1 MVQKV
6 VGSNPTR
13 HPINIYPRFE
23 KAIGKVTY
31 SNGNTRDGSQNLMLH
46 GRMRCGDTVW
56 KVQSSR
62 IFIYFWRVNFD
73 GDKDRLLTC
82 FVRETVFGSIP
93 MLSAIS
99 FNE

>member
-6 VGSNPTR
+6 VGSYPTR

-31 SNGNTRDGSQNLMLH
+31 SNGNTRDGSQNLLLR

-56 KVQSSR
+56 KAQSSK
-62 IFIYFWRVNFD
+62 IYIYFTNII
-73 GDKDRLLTC
+73 GDSSSGRTQ
-82 FVRETVFGSIP
+82 
-93 MLSAIS
+93 
-99 FNE
+99 

>member
-1 MVQKV
+1 MVPKV

-46 GRMRCGDTVW
+46 GRMRSGDTVW

-62 IFIYFWRVNFD
+62 IFIYFWRITQV
-73 GDKDRLLTC
+73 GEGTALLTRQ
-82 FVRETVFGSIP
+82 VEK
-93 MLSAIS
+93 SARGFEPLILRQ
-99 FNE
+99 

>member
-1 MVQKV
+1 MVPKV

-62 IFIYFWRVNFD
+62 IYLF
-73 GDKDRLLTC
+73 
-82 FVRETVFGSIP
+82 FGQ
-93 MLSAIS
+93 LDER
-99 FNE
+99 F

>member
-1 MVQKV
+1 MVPEV
-6 VGSNPTR
+6 VGSYPTR
-13 HPINIYPRFE
+13 HPINKYPRFE

-62 IFIYFWRVNFD
+62 IFIYFLGNWMRGLVGGLQNRPGPFD
-73 GDKDRLLTC
+73 SDIALLLC
-82 FVRETVFGSIP
+82 
-93 MLSAIS
+93 IS
-99 FNE
+99 TQVV